1 MSLQWDYYYT
11 VGRSRRGPVHITLPD
26 RVAALV
32 AALLLFGG
40 PPVATAAPAT
50 APTPQSAS
58 QASAHGD
65 TVRTWT
71 PCRRTLASCVSK
83 TLGAMKLEPGEGI
96 DVDGRLDE
104 ELWGRAAFASDFTQR
119 SPNPGAP
126 PTEHTEFSFVYTET
140 ALYVGARM
148 YSQDPSEIRA
158 IISSSTS
165 TAIRTAGPTSPLL
178 SRPPEVDST
187 GTPGKMPTISANAI
201 TAGIRYGAR
210 ARSST
215 RWGGQPR

>member
-1 MSLQWDYYYT
+1 MKPLVSAT
-11 VGRSRRGPVHITLPD
+11 AF
-26 RVAALV
+26 VAAIALFVGMPATSV
-32 AALLLFGG
+32 AATSSPRLQDVPSSVF
-40 PPVATAAPAT
+40 
-50 APTPQSAS
+50 QE
-58 QASAHGD
+58 D
-65 TVRTWT
+65 TIRAWT
-71 PCRRTLASCVSK
+71 PCRRTLPSCLSK

-104 ELWGRAAFASDFTQR
+104 ELWGRATFTSDFTQR

-126 PTEHTEFSFVYTET
+126 PTERTEFAFVYTET

-158 IISSSTS
+158 IMSRRDDGGDSERLIINIDGYQNRRTYFSIAV
-165 TAIRTAGPTSPLL
+165 TAAG
-178 SRPPEVDST
+178 SRLDWYT
-187 GTPGKMPTISANAI
+187 GEDANNF
-201 TAGIRYGAR
+201 RAR